1 MKGAINIDLTGIILK
16 GRYCIVEQIGKG
28 GEGSMY
34 LARDL
39 ELGIFRAVKELPAS
53 SRREAGLL
61 RLLEHPYLPKMI
73 DYTERGNFCYII
85 MEYIHGRSLEEYI
98 QEGYVF
104 SIEEILCIGDVTLQ
118 VLEYF
123 HSRKPAVFYGD
134 LKPANIMMTD
144 QKRLY
149 LVDFGSAVFSYSA
162 SYKETKGTRGYAA
175 PEQLQGKISAASDF
189 YALGKTMEVLC
200 GKKKFRYFLKCPAL
214 GKFIFRCC
222 RMEPEKRWQGTAEA
236 RNELC
241 KIHPLNLRLKAVLFP
256 LAVALVVFVAV
267 LSSGLDREKLPEL
280 SQMLTPVTAQYFT
293 MEYQT
298 GSAIWKEKIHV
309 HIEKELQNLQKVYQK
324 TQDQIRILEL
334 LAWNGQLADKADH
347 AEIYYRQLLTYEPEY
362 SKGYLEYGLFLCR
375 QGRYQESRAVYRQWK
390 NRAEEKRMQIAD
402 AFAEEWQEWKKE
414 AGIILGRTKQSFLEG
429 AF

>member
-1 MKGAINIDLTGIILK
+1 VKGAINIDLTGIILK
-16 GRYCIVEQIGKG
+16 GRYCIVEQVGRG

-85 MEYIHGRSLEEYI
+85 MEYIHGRSLEEYM

-162 SYKETKGTRGYAA
+162 PYKQR
-175 PEQLQGKISAASDF
+175 EQEDML
-189 YALGKTMEVLC
+189 
-200 GKKKFRYFLKCPAL
+200 
-214 GKFIFRCC
+214 
-222 RMEPEKRWQGTAEA
+222 
-236 RNELC
+236 
-241 KIHPLNLRLKAVLFP
+241 PLN
-256 LAVALVVFVAV
+256 
-267 LSSGLDREKLPEL
+267 SC
-280 SQMLTPVTAQYFT
+280 
-293 MEYQT
+293 
-298 GSAIWKEKIHV
+298 KE
-309 HIEKELQNLQKVYQK
+309 
-324 TQDQIRILEL
+324 R
-334 LAWNGQLADKADH
+334 
-347 AEIYYRQLLTYEPEY
+347 
-362 SKGYLEYGLFLCR
+362 
-375 QGRYQESRAVYRQWK
+375 
-390 NRAEEKRMQIAD
+390 
-402 AFAEEWQEWKKE
+402 
-414 AGIILGRTKQSFLEG
+414 
-429 AF
+429 